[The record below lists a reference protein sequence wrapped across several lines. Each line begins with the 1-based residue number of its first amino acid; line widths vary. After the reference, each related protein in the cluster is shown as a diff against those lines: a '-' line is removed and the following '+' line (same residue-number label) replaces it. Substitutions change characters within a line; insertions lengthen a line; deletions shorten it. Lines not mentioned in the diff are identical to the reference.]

1 MTTTH
6 CATETL
12 ADLTER
18 FPEFPSAEQAPKPV
32 HDDRKLW
39 TLFVDK
45 EMTALMP
52 ADEYSRAKAVTTYFF
67 RAVDQLKTRQ
77 MESVGALL
85 RQGVEALQTLT
96 HPYAHLYARQFQ
108 LSADALYAYKEG
120 RYDLAFAQT
129 VECVGLNDYLVR
141 LGCPSM
147 LFRSLEQNINLCLVY
162 SRQGNVA
169 AERRMLNGLIR
180 YLLLGETDSALFG
193 TAFADSVPQLRS
205 GYLAFVAEG
214 CLKTYVAT
222 AAGMLIRTAGANPEA
237 EAGHFEELLGNI
249 GEFAAPSLERVV
261 LYNWLYLKRV
271 YFRGAFDQF
280 AQEVAEFLAEPYER
294 RFDVLKFSLCQNLL
308 FGLQSR
314 SIRAPLLEAR
324 IQTYIHTK
332 LSYKPGQSNFLLP
345 GQTGQNQLA

>member
-1 MTTTH
+1 MTTH

-12 ADLTER
+12 AELTER
-18 FPEFPSAEQAPKPV
+18 FPQFPSANHAPKPA

-45 EMTALMP
+45 EMAALMP
-52 ADEYSRAKAVTTYFF
+52 PDEYSRAKEVTTYFF
-67 RAVDQLKTRQ
+67 RAVDLLKTRQ
-77 MESVGALL
+77 MHDAGALL
-85 RQGVEALQTLT
+85 RQGAEGLQTLT

-129 VECVGLNDYLVR
+129 VECVSLNDYLVR

-162 SRQGNVA
+162 SRQGDVA
-169 AERRMLNGLIR
+169 AERRVLNGLIR
-180 YLLLGETDSALFG
+180 YLLLGETESSLFG
-193 TAFADSVPQLRS
+193 TAFTDSAAQLQS

-214 CLKTYVAT
+214 CLKTYAAT
-222 AAGMLIRTAGANPEA
+222 AAGMLVRTAGANPEA
-237 EAGHFEELLGNI
+237 EKSHFEDLLGNI
-249 GEFAAPSLERVV
+249 GEFATPTLERVV

-280 AQEVAEFLAEPYER
+280 AQEVAEFLSEPYER

-308 FGLQSR
+308 YGLQTR
-314 SIRAPLLEAR
+314 AIRAPLLEAR

-345 GQTGQNQLA
+345 GQTGPNQSS